1 MSMIIRAKQLGFT
14 RHPWL
19 SRLLER
25 KPMMVAAIALANK
38 IGRMIWALMVKGE
51 RFDPAKLMPA

>member
-1 MSMIIRAKQLGFT
+1 MIIRAKRSDFT

-25 KPMMVAAIALANK
+25 KPMMVVAIAMANK

-51 RFDPAKLMPA
+51 KFNPEKLMPV